1 MKVSKMT
8 IEYQVT
14 RSRDYQSVRMGGSV
28 EVELEE
34 GEDLK
39 ERFDK
44 ARKWLSAQVNAA
56 AEDELEIIV
65 FGGKK

>member
-1 MKVSKMT
+1 
-8 IEYQVT
+8 
-14 RSRDYQSVRMGGSV
+14 MGGSV